1 MKISLQRKFFLL
13 FVLVGLMMTIGISF
27 AYYTLTKRDKQRESR
42 ERLQI
47 AFDILL
53 DSHRDRAE
61 RSIRQMQDFLRT
73 NGKIGNQIYLYKQE
87 GGEDSKRAIG
97 IYLVNIV
104 NELQQFAQIASPD
117 RLILYDSNK
126 RLLALYIRNEGE
138 QDIIGGYVKTSD
150 GTPTYLPLHDP
161 EVRGRLLLDKDIE
174 EHNLPA
180 TIPTETS
187 IELSEQIRTEMI
199 NEHGRVG
206 IRIIAQVLV
215 MNQYVGLLMSDI
227 FYTQPVMER
236 YAALT
241 QTEINLFSG
250 TQLSVGTLAAQKT
263 LATEA
268 SPVLCE
274 ELSTRS
280 KPLALYSIEV
290 AKQKYYQAQ
299 CDFPTQ
305 DGKTTVLAVS
315 LSKHIEDRATA
326 QIGKI
331 VFIVAGAAIGIG
343 FALSILLSRPSI
355 GAIQNM
361 VRVISAIAEGDLR
374 QVAVAKTHDEI
385 GELAEKLNKMI
396 RQLCQLSRQVQ
407 EASHTVNTTA
417 DDILE
422 QMDSLVHY
430 TEQESE
436 SVENT
441 TIAAEKI
448 KQFIV
453 QVATHTNTLFAAAE
467 LMLVSIQ
474 ETRYSID
481 EVTHSTGTLLTH
493 VQRIVAST
501 DEVKHTVRNIGE
513 NSAKLAGFAQ
523 QTEQEI
529 ARVDH
534 SLQKVSQHA
543 AQSDQLAEETK
554 NAAIQGQ
561 SSVEASIQGITGLKT
576 IVGDTAAIIREVNA
590 WGEQVSSILG
600 IVDDITEQTSL
611 LSLNASI
618 ISAQAGA
625 HGRGF
630 AVVAGEI
637 KELATRTKT
646 STRKIGD
653 LIQTLQRKAGD
664 GVKHIAEGL
673 EKADQSVALVYAV
686 KDALTTILDSA
697 TRTST
702 RAADTAQVIRE
713 TADSSQIIRH
723 SMAAVTEM
731 AAQIRQAIQEE
742 EQNIS
747 EVVSAVEMI
756 RDMAEQVNQ
765 ATVEQRSAA
774 SQIAESMEDV
784 TSQFTTISKQTETL
798 NASSEQIVEAM
809 HIIESISEKI
819 LENTANL
826 SNHTVKN
833 LIQESDMLM
842 DIVNVFKMPEC
853 SASYIDS

>member
-1 MKISLQRKFFLL
+1 MKISLQTKFFLL
-13 FVLVGLMMTIGISF
+13 FVLVGLLMTLGISF

-53 DSHRDRAE
+53 DSHHDRAE
-61 RSIRQMQDFLRT
+61 RSMRQMQDFLRT

-117 RLILYDSNK
+117 RLILYDSSK
-126 RLLALYIRNEGE
+126 RLLGLYIRQQD
-138 QDIIGGYVKTSD
+138 QDIMGGYVKTSD
-150 GTPTYLPLHDP
+150 GKPTYLPLHDP
-161 EVRGRLLLDKDIE
+161 EVRGRLLLDKNIE
-174 EHNLPA
+174 EMALPA
-180 TIPTETS
+180 DIPIETS
-187 IELSEQIRTEMI
+187 VEPSEQIRIEMI
-199 NEHGRVG
+199 NENGLVG
-206 IRIIAQVLV
+206 IRVISQIAV
-215 MNQYVGLLMSDI
+215 MNQYVGLLISDI

-241 QTEINLFSG
+241 HTAINLFSG
-250 TQLSVGTLAAQKT
+250 TQFSVGTLADQKALDT
-263 LATEA
+263 KQPLV
-268 SPVLCE
+268 PCDD
-274 ELSTRS
+274 LSKRIQ
-280 KPLALYSIEV
+280 PLALYSLEV
-290 AKQKYYQAQ
+290 ATQKYYQAQ
-299 CDFPTQ
+299 CAFPTQ
-305 DGKTTVLAVS
+305 DGGTATLVVS
-315 LSKHIEDRATA
+315 LSKQIEDQAIA
-326 QIGKI
+326 QIVKI
-331 VFIVAGAAIGIG
+331 VFIVAGSAVGIG
-343 FALSILLSRPSI
+343 FALSLLLSRPSI

-374 QVAVAKTHDEI
+374 QVAVARTRDEI
-385 GELAEKLNKMI
+385 GDLAEKLNKMI
-396 RQLCQLSRQVQ
+396 RQLCRLSTQVQ
-407 EASHTVNTTA
+407 EASHTVNKTA
-417 DDILE
+417 DVILE
-422 QMDSLVHY
+422 QMDTLVHY

-441 TIAAEKI
+441 TISAEKI

-453 QVATHTNTLFAAAE
+453 QVANHTNKLFAAAE

-481 EVTHSTGTLLTH
+481 EVTQSTGTLLTH
-493 VQRIVAST
+493 VQRIVASI

-513 NSAKLAGFAQ
+513 NSAKLAGVAQ

-543 AQSDQLAEETK
+543 AQSEQLAEETK
-554 NAAIQGQ
+554 DAAIQGQ
-561 SSVEASIQGITGLKT
+561 SSVQASIQGITDLKT
-576 IVGDTAAIIREVNA
+576 IVGDTAAIIREVNV

-637 KELATRTKT
+637 KELATRTKA

-653 LIQTLQRKAGD
+653 LIQALQRKAGD
-664 GVKHIAEGL
+664 GVKHIAEGMQ
-673 EKADQSVALVYAV
+673 KADQSVALVYAV
-686 KDALTTILDSA
+686 KDALATILDSA
-697 TRTST
+697 TRTSE
-702 RAADTAQVIRE
+702 RAADTAHVIRE

-723 SMAAVTEM
+723 SMTTVTEM

-747 EVVSAVEMI
+747 DVVSAVETI
-756 RDMAEQVNQ
+756 RDMTEQVNR
-765 ATVEQRSAA
+765 ATVEQRNAA

-784 TSQFTTISKQTETL
+784 TSQFTTISKQTEAL

-842 DIVNVFKMPEC
+842 DIVNVFKMPER
-853 SASYIDS
+853 SS